1 MKHEVLK
8 KIVYDFFVIQAESA
22 MSFAIIGS
30 IFLPKQAITYHYF
43 FLPFIMGIIC
53 MLPCLPVYL
62 IENMTIK
69 QVIFQRV
76 VEFVVLE
83 VAILYIMHII
93 LGNHLPTLGY
103 VAIGLSILIL
113 DIFTYT
119 LSWYFEKD
127 QADKLNEQIKKLR
140 QQNKNID

>member
-1 MKHEVLK
+1 MKHEVFK
-8 KIVYDFFVIQAESA
+8 KIVYDFFVVQAESNIT
-22 MSFAIIGS
+22 FAIIGS
-30 IFLPKQAITYHYF
+30 IFLPKQSITYHYF
-43 FLPFIMGIIC
+43 FLPFILAIIN

-76 VEFVVLE
+76 VEVIVLE
-83 VAILYIMHII
+83 VSNLYIMYII

-103 VAIGLSILIL
+103 VAIGISILIF
-113 DIFTYT
+113 DIFTYI
-119 LSWYFEKD
+119 LSWYFDKD
-127 QADKLNEQIKKLR
+127 QADKLNKQLEKLR